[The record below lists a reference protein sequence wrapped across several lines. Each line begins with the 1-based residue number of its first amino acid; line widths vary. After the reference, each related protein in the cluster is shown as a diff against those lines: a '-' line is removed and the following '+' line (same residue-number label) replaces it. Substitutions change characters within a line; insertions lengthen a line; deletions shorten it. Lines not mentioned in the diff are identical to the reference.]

1 MANFKLKESA
11 DKTSVGAALAGVN
24 IIPQTGFIMPYAGPT
39 PLTTATGT
47 SGTNTIVVASAT
59 GAFVGQGIYGTG
71 LNNPGTGQN
80 YITAVSGTTLTVA
93 YPLTQSIS
101 SGSVRLCPVGWLL
114 CDGNNGTPDLR
125 GRFLVGA
132 RSSANLNSSY
142 GAANHSHAYSF
153 PNFGFG
159 NVTSNHG
166 GVDVGISAA
175 SGLAHSH
182 SAGMTFGS
190 GSGANNLLA
199 NSGNAGGP
207 IQFVNKP
214 HSHNGSGSTNYNSAN
229 HNNHSHNAGTATEAS
244 RPVAHNTGHSLT
256 ARPSGNAASAK
267 SYQPFII
274 MNYIVKV

>member
-1 MANFKLKESA
+1 MSSFK
-11 DKTSVGAALAGVN
+11 VN
-24 IIPQTGFIMPYAGPT
+24 ENIDLNPSSGLNTQGKNILPMTGQIIPFA
-39 PLTTATGT
+39 GT
-47 SGTNTIVVASAT
+47 SAPDGWVICDGTNS
-59 GAFVGQGIYGTG
+59 
-71 LNNPGTGQN
+71 
-80 YITAVSGTTLTVA
+80 
-93 YPLTQSIS
+93 
-101 SGSVRLCPVGWLL
+101 
-114 CDGNNGTPDLR
+114 TPDLR

-153 PNFGFG
+153 ANFGFG

-182 SAGMTFGS
+182 SAGMNFGS

-214 HSHNGSGSTNYNSAN
+214 HSHNGSGTTNYNAAN

-256 ARPSGNAASAK
+256 ATPSGNAASAA

-274 MNYIVKV
+274 MNYIMKL